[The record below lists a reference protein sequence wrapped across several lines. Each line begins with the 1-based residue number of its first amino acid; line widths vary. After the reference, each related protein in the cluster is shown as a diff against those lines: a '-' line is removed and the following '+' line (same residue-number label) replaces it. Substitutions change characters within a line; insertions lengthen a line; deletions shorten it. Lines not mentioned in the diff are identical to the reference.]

1 MTSKIGLSMVSLGT
15 LVVFFGLLRLFVS
28 FGDMIA
34 ILLWSSTTVA
44 GVFVL
49 AAGIYRTMMDADAGD
64 RGHPD
69 AVGLTGPR
77 YGLRR

>member
-1 MTSKIGLSMVSLGT
+1 MESKIGLSMVSLGT
-15 LVVFFGLLRLFVS
+15 VLVFFGLLELFVS

-34 ILLWSSTTVA
+34 ILLWSTVAVA

-49 AAGIYRTMMDADAGD
+49 AAGIYRTMLDADDGE

-69 AVGLTGPR
+69 AIDLTGPR
-77 YGLRR
+77 YGLR